1 MQAAAK
7 SAPVLF
13 LFPHAELNHF
23 SIQSGSHRYVLQ
35 YQIIWS
41 LKKKFVSVAMT
52 VSESAFIHLRKLLH
66 W

>member
-23 SIQSGSHRYVLQ
+23 SIQSGSHGYVLQ
-35 YQIIWS
+35 YQII
-41 LKKKFVSVAMT
+41 
-52 VSESAFIHLRKLLH
+52 
-66 W
+66 

>member
-23 SIQSGSHRYVLQ
+23 
-35 YQIIWS
+35 
-41 LKKKFVSVAMT
+41 FNSVWITRICAT
-52 VSESAFIHLRKLLH
+52 ISDNLIAQKEICKRCHDSK
-66 W
+66 